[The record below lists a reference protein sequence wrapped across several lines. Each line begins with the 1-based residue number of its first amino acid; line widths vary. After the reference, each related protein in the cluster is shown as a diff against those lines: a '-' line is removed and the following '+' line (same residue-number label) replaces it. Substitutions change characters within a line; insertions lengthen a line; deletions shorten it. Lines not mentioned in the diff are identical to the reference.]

1 MPGPGLLGCK
11 GFMKTYVAKRA
22 LLFIP
27 TMLLVTIAVFVIM
40 RIVPGDP
47 ALIILGEGEDGGAD
61 SLTEARL
68 AKLRAKLGTDRPI
81 YVQYGS
87 WLGNMLQGDFGYS
100 YFYEGDKVLDDLKDR
115 IPTTVELAVMSLIL
129 ASIVAVP
136 LGVLS
141 AIRQDSVADYAARI
155 ITLLGIALPNFW
167 VAVMTIFFL
176 VLVFQWAPPLAYEK
190 VWNDPWTNFQQLIF
204 PAIALGTSNMAFI
217 ARIIR
222 SAMLEVLRE
231 DYIRTARSKGL
242 AERIVVYQHALRN
255 ALLPVVTLF
264 GFELGRLIS
273 GTVIIE
279 TIFLVPGMG
288 RLLITSIGNR
298 DFPMIQAVVLV
309 IAITVLVMNLFAD
322 LVYAWLDP
330 RIRYS

>member
-1 MPGPGLLGCK
+1 
-11 GFMKTYVAKRA
+11 MKTYVAKRA
-22 LLFIP
+22 LLFVP
-27 TMLLVTIAVFVIM
+27 TMFLVTVAVFVIM

-47 ALIILGEGEDGGAD
+47 ALIILGEGEDGAAD
-61 SLTEARL
+61 NLTEAKL

-81 YVQYGS
+81 YVQYGT
-87 WLGNMLQGDFGYS
+87 WVGNMLKGNLGDS
-100 YFYEGDKVLDDLKDR
+100 YFYEGRPQVTYYLKDR
-115 IPTTVELAVMSLIL
+115 IPTTVELALMSLIL
-129 ASIVAVP
+129 ASVVAVP

-141 AIRQDSVADYAARI
+141 AIKQDSVSDYAARI
-155 ITLLGIALPNFW
+155 VTLLGIALPNFW

-190 VWNDPWTNFQQLIF
+190 AWNDPWTNFQQLIF

-217 ARIIR
+217 ARITR

-242 AERIVVYQHALRN
+242 AERVIVYRHALRN

-288 RLLITSIGNR
+288 KLLIDSIGNR

-309 IAITVLVMNLFAD
+309 IAVTVLVMNLFAD
-322 LVYAWLDP
+322 LLYAWLDP

>member
-1 MPGPGLLGCK
+1 
-11 GFMKTYVAKRA
+11 MKTYITKRT

-27 TMLLVTIAVFVIM
+27 TMFLVTVAVFVIM

-47 ALIILGEGEDGGAD
+47 ALMILGEGEEGAAD
-61 SLTEARL
+61 NLTEEKL
-68 AKLRAKLGTDRPI
+68 EKLRAKLGTDRPI
-81 YVQYGS
+81 YVQYGT
-87 WLGNMLQGDFGYS
+87 WVGNMFKGDLGKS
-100 YFYEGDKVLDDLKDR
+100 YFYEGKPEVTFYLKDR
-115 IPTTVELAVMSLIL
+115 IPTTVELTLMSLVL

-141 AIRQDSVADYAARI
+141 AIKQDSVSDYAARI

-176 VLVFQWAPPLAYEK
+176 VLLFQWAPPLAYEK
-190 VWNDPWTNFQQLIF
+190 VWDNPWTNFQQLIF

-217 ARIIR
+217 ARITR

-242 AERIVVYQHALRN
+242 AERVVVYRHALRN

-288 RLLITSIGNR
+288 KLLIDSIGNR
-298 DFPMIQAVVLV
+298 DYPMIQAVVLM

-322 LVYAWLDP
+322 LLYAWLDP

>member
-1 MPGPGLLGCK
+1 
-11 GFMKTYVAKRA
+11 MKTYIAKRA
-22 LLFIP
+22 ILFVP
-27 TMLLVTIAVFVIM
+27 TMFLVTVAVFVIM

-47 ALIILGEGEDGGAD
+47 ALIILGEGEDGAAD
-61 SLTEARL
+61 NLTEEKL
-68 AKLRAKLGTDRPI
+68 EKLRAKLGTDRPI

-87 WLGNMLQGDFGYS
+87 WVGNMLKGDLGDS
-100 YFYEGDKVLDDLKDR
+100 YFYEGKPEVTFYLKDR
-115 IPTTVELAVMSLIL
+115 IPTTVELALMSLVL

-141 AIRQDSVADYAARI
+141 AIKQDSVSDYAARI

-176 VLVFQWAPPLAYEK
+176 VLIFEWAPPLAYEK
-190 VWNDPWTNFQQLIF
+190 VWDDPWTNFQQLIF

-217 ARIIR
+217 ARITR

-242 AERIVVYQHALRN
+242 AERVVVYRHALRN

-288 RLLITSIGNR
+288 KLLIDSIGNR
-298 DFPMIQAVVLV
+298 DYPMIQAVVLM
-309 IAITVLVMNLFAD
+309 IAITVLVMNLVAD
-322 LVYAWLDP
+322 LLYAWLDP

>member
-1 MPGPGLLGCK
+1 
-11 GFMKTYVAKRA
+11 MKTYVAKRA
-22 LLFIP
+22 LLFVP
-27 TMLLVTIAVFVIM
+27 TMFLVTVAVFVIM

-47 ALIILGEGEDGGAD
+47 ALIILGEGEDGAAD
-61 SLTEARL
+61 NLTEAKL

-81 YVQYGS
+81 YVQYGT
-87 WLGNMLQGDFGYS
+87 WVGNMLKGNLGDS
-100 YFYEGDKVLDDLKDR
+100 YFYEGRPQVTYYLKDR
-115 IPTTVELAVMSLIL
+115 IPTTVELAFMSLIL
-129 ASIVAVP
+129 ASVVAVP

-141 AIRQDSVADYAARI
+141 AIKQDSVSDYAARI
-155 ITLLGIALPNFW
+155 VTLLGIALPNFW

-190 VWNDPWTNFQQLIF
+190 AWNDPWTNFQQLIF

-217 ARIIR
+217 ARITR

-242 AERIVVYQHALRN
+242 AERVIVYRHALRN

-288 RLLITSIGNR
+288 KLLIDSIGNR

-309 IAITVLVMNLFAD
+309 IAVTVLVMNLFAD
-322 LVYAWLDP
+322 LLYAWLDP

>member
-1 MPGPGLLGCK
+1 
-11 GFMKTYVAKRA
+11 MKTYITKRA
-22 LLFIP
+22 LLFVP
-27 TMLLVTIAVFVIM
+27 TMFLVTVAVFVIM

-47 ALIILGEGEDGGAD
+47 ALIILGEGEDGAAD
-61 SLTEARL
+61 NLTEEKL
-68 AKLRAKLGTDRPI
+68 EKLRAKLGTDRPI

-87 WLGNMLQGDFGYS
+87 WVGNMLKGDLGDS
-100 YFYEGDKVLDDLKDR
+100 YFYEGRPQVTFYLKDR
-115 IPTTVELAVMSLIL
+115 IPTTVELALMSLVL

-141 AIRQDSVADYAARI
+141 AIKQDSVSDYAARI

-176 VLVFQWAPPLAYEK
+176 VLIFEWAPPLAYEK
-190 VWNDPWTNFQQLIF
+190 VWDDPWTNFQQLIF

-217 ARIIR
+217 ARITR

-242 AERIVVYQHALRN
+242 AERVVVYRHALRN

-288 RLLITSIGNR
+288 KLLIDSIGNR
-298 DFPMIQAVVLV
+298 DFPMIQAVVLM
-309 IAITVLVMNLFAD
+309 IAITVLVMNLLAD
-322 LVYAWLDP
+322 LLYAWLDP

>member
-1 MPGPGLLGCK
+1 
-11 GFMKTYVAKRA
+11 MKTYIAKRT

-27 TMLLVTIAVFVIM
+27 TMFLVTVAVFVIM

-47 ALIILGEGEDGGAD
+47 ALMILGEGEEGAAD
-61 SLTEARL
+61 NLTVEKL
-68 AKLRAKLGTDRPI
+68 EKLRAKLGTDRPI

-87 WLGNMLQGDFGYS
+87 WVGNMLRGDLGDS
-100 YFYEGDKVLDDLKDR
+100 YFYEGKPEVTFYLRDR
-115 IPTTVELAVMSLIL
+115 IPTTVELTLMSLVL

-141 AIRQDSVADYAARI
+141 AIKQDSVSDYAARI

-176 VLVFQWAPPLAYEK
+176 VLLFQWAPPLAYEK
-190 VWNDPWTNFQQLIF
+190 VWDNPWTNFQQLIF

-217 ARIIR
+217 ARITR

-242 AERIVVYQHALRN
+242 AERVVVYRHALRN

-288 RLLITSIGNR
+288 KLLIDSIGNR
-298 DFPMIQAVVLV
+298 DYPMIQAVVLM

-322 LVYAWLDP
+322 LLYAWLDP

>member
-1 MPGPGLLGCK
+1 
-11 GFMKTYVAKRA
+11 MKTYVAKRA
-22 LLFIP
+22 LLFVP
-27 TMLLVTIAVFVIM
+27 TMFLVTVAVFVIM

-47 ALIILGEGEDGGAD
+47 ALIILGEGEDGAAD
-61 SLTEARL
+61 NLTEAKL

-81 YVQYGS
+81 YVQYGT
-87 WLGNMLQGDFGYS
+87 WVGNMLKGNLGDS
-100 YFYEGDKVLDDLKDR
+100 YFYEGRPQVTYYLKDR
-115 IPTTVELAVMSLIL
+115 IPTTVELALMSLVL
-129 ASIVAVP
+129 ASVVAVP

-141 AIRQDSVADYAARI
+141 AIKQDSVSDYAARI
-155 ITLLGIALPNFW
+155 VTLLGIALPNFW

-190 VWNDPWTNFQQLIF
+190 AWNDPWTNFQQLIF

-217 ARIIR
+217 ARITR

-242 AERIVVYQHALRN
+242 AERVIVYRHALRN

-288 RLLITSIGNR
+288 KLLIDSIGNR

-309 IAITVLVMNLFAD
+309 IAVTVLVMNLFAD
-322 LVYAWLDP
+322 LLYAWLDP

>member
-1 MPGPGLLGCK
+1 
-11 GFMKTYVAKRA
+11 MKSYVAKRA
-22 LLFIP
+22 LLFVP
-27 TMLLVTIAVFVIM
+27 TMFLVTVAVFVIM

-47 ALIILGEGEDGGAD
+47 ALIILGEGEDGAAD
-61 SLTEARL
+61 NLTEAKL

-81 YVQYGS
+81 YVQYGT
-87 WLGNMLQGDFGYS
+87 WVGNMLKGNLGDS
-100 YFYEGDKVLDDLKDR
+100 YFYEGKPQVTFYLKDR
-115 IPTTVELAVMSLIL
+115 IPTTIELALMSLVL
-129 ASIVAVP
+129 ASVVAVP

-141 AIRQDSVADYAARI
+141 AIKQDSVSDYAARI

-176 VLVFQWAPPLAYEK
+176 VLIFQWAPPLAYEK

-217 ARIIR
+217 ARITR

-242 AERIVVYQHALRN
+242 AERVIVYRHALRN

-288 RLLITSIGNR
+288 KLLIDSIGNR

-309 IAITVLVMNLFAD
+309 IAVTVLVMNLLAD
-322 LVYAWLDP
+322 LLYAWLDP

>member
-1 MPGPGLLGCK
+1 
-11 GFMKTYVAKRA
+11 MKTYIAKRT
-22 LLFIP
+22 LLFVP
-27 TMLLVTIAVFVIM
+27 TMFLVTVAVFVIM

-47 ALIILGEGEDGGAD
+47 ALMILGEGEEGAAD
-61 SLTEARL
+61 NLTEEKL
-68 AKLRAKLGTDRPI
+68 EKLRAKLGTDRPI
-81 YVQYGS
+81 YVQYGT
-87 WLGNMLQGDFGYS
+87 WVGNMLKGDLGDS
-100 YFYEGDKVLDDLKDR
+100 YFYEGKPEVTFYLKDR
-115 IPTTVELAVMSLIL
+115 IPTTVELTLMSLVL

-141 AIRQDSVADYAARI
+141 AIKQDSVSDYAARI

-176 VLVFQWAPPLAYEK
+176 VLLFQWAPPLAYEK

-217 ARIIR
+217 ARITR

-242 AERIVVYQHALRN
+242 AERVVVYRHALRN

-288 RLLITSIGNR
+288 KLLIDSIGNR
-298 DFPMIQAVVLV
+298 DYPMIQAVVLM

-322 LVYAWLDP
+322 LLYAWLDP

>member
-1 MPGPGLLGCK
+1 
-11 GFMKTYVAKRA
+11 MKTYIAKRT

-27 TMLLVTIAVFVIM
+27 TMFLVTVAVFVIM

-47 ALIILGEGEDGGAD
+47 ALMILGEGEEGAAD
-61 SLTEARL
+61 NLTEEKL
-68 AKLRAKLGTDRPI
+68 EKLRAKLGTDRPI
-81 YVQYGS
+81 YVQYGT
-87 WLGNMLQGDFGYS
+87 WVGNMLKGDLGKS
-100 YFYEGDKVLDDLKDR
+100 YFYEGKPEVTFYLKDR
-115 IPTTVELAVMSLIL
+115 IPTTVELTLMSLVL

-141 AIRQDSVADYAARI
+141 AIKQDSISDYAARI

-176 VLVFQWAPPLAYEK
+176 VLLFQWAPPLAYEK
-190 VWNDPWTNFQQLIF
+190 VWNNPWTNFQQLIF

-217 ARIIR
+217 ARITR

-242 AERIVVYQHALRN
+242 AERVVVYRHALRN

-288 RLLITSIGNR
+288 KLLIDSIGNR
-298 DFPMIQAVVLV
+298 DYPMIQAVVLM

-322 LVYAWLDP
+322 LLYAWLDP